1 MRPNLFSLSGNFYK
15 GNLHTHSNKSDGILD
30 PQEVCLRY
38 KNAGYDFISLTDHL
52 IGKYDYPIVDT
63 SNYRDESFTTLIG
76 AEVHTGAMSNGE
88 LWHMVA
94 VGLPLDFSPPN
105 VWDFNFV
112 EGMET
117 ANEAAQ
123 RCIDAGAFVTIAH
136 PQWSGITL
144 EDALSIKNAHA
155 VECYNHGSAFQE
167 RGDGFAILDSLLN
180 NGRKVNIMATDDAH
194 FKVRDYFGAWV
205 MVKCDENSPTKIL
218 ESLKLG
224 NYYCSQGPIIE
235 DIVVEKGLV
244 KVVSSPIERLV
255 ICGDGTASK
264 YITCDKS
271 EKNEIPFGRCEG
283 SPWIRI
289 TIIDKK
295 GNRAWTNP
303 IWL

>member
-1 MRPNLFSLSGNFYK
+1 MYRPLPKELTIKNSPIEGLGLFATKDIKANTFIGVTHIRDEQFENKYIRTPIGGFYNHSNDPTVIRMVSDVIPKLKFGDKIDINAPVKKFQDGEDNKGENLFY
-15 GNLHTHSNKSDGILD
+15 NLHEKSDA
-30 PQEVCLRY
+30 
-38 KNAGYDFISLTDHL
+38 K
-52 IGKYDYPIVDT
+52 
-63 SNYRDESFTTLIG
+63 
-76 AEVHTGAMSNGE
+76 
-88 LWHMVA
+88 
-94 VGLPLDFSPPN
+94 FSKKCP
-105 VWDFNFV
+105 
-112 EGMET
+112 
-117 ANEAAQ
+117 
-123 RCIDAGAFVTIAH
+123 
-136 PQWSGITL
+136 
-144 EDALSIKNAHA
+144 LSIKNAHA

-224 NYYCSQGPIIE
+224 NYYCSQGPTIE